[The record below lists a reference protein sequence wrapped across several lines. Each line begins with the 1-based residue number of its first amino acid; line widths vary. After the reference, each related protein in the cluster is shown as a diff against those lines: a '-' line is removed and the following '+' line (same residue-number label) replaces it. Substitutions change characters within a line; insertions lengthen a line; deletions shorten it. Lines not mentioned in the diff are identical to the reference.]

1 MCQNTTFTR
10 IKIAIMRKR
19 ITIKVNETRSFE
31 LESHE
36 GGGYH
41 WTIASND
48 ENVTRVHIKPHKP
61 TQEPAAAPLGKSFPT
76 LVEIKALA
84 EGKSVILLE
93 EKRAW
98 EKDINPLNTC
108 RIYITIN
115 Q

>member
-1 MCQNTTFTR
+1 
-10 IKIAIMRKR
+10 MRKR

-36 GGGYH
+36 GGGYR
-41 WTIASND
+41 WMIASND
-48 ENVTRVHIKPHKP
+48 ENVTKVLIKSLKP
-61 TQEPAAAPLGKSFPT
+61 IQDIALAPLGKSFPS

-84 EGKSVILLE
+84 EGKSIVLLE
-93 EKRAW
+93 EKRLW
-98 EKDINPLNTC
+98 EKDIKPLNTC

>member
-1 MCQNTTFTR
+1 
-10 IKIAIMRKR
+10 MRKR

-36 GGGYH
+36 GGGYR

-48 ENVTRVHIKPHKP
+48 ENVTEVQIKSLKP
-61 TQEPAAAPLGKSFPT
+61 TQDIASVPLGKSFPA

-84 EGKSVILLE
+84 EGKVVILLE

-98 EKDINPLNTC
+98 EKDNKPLNTC

>member
-1 MCQNTTFTR
+1 
-10 IKIAIMRKR
+10 MRKR

-36 GGGYH
+36 GGGYR

-48 ENVTRVHIKPHKP
+48 ENVAEVQIKSLKP
-61 TQEPAAAPLGKSFPT
+61 TQDIASVPLGKSFPA

-84 EGKSVILLE
+84 EGKAVILLE

-98 EKDINPLNTC
+98 EKDNKPLNTC

>member
-1 MCQNTTFTR
+1 M
-10 IKIAIMRKR
+10 KKR
-19 ITIKVNETRSFE
+19 ITMKVNETRTFE

-48 ENVTRVHIKPHKP
+48 ESITEVRIKPHKP
-61 TQEPAAAPLGKSFPT
+61 TQEPSSAPLGKSFPT

-84 EGKSVILLE
+84 EGKVIVLLE
-93 EKRAW
+93 EKRVW
-98 EKDINPLNTC
+98 EKEISPLNTC

>member
-1 MCQNTTFTR
+1 
-10 IKIAIMRKR
+10 MRKR

-36 GGGYH
+36 GGGYR

-48 ENVTRVHIKPHKP
+48 ENVAEVQIKRHKP
-61 TQEPAAAPLGKSFPT
+61 SQDTVSAALGKSFPA

-98 EKDINPLNTC
+98 EKDIKPLNTC

>member
-1 MCQNTTFTR
+1 M
-10 IKIAIMRKR
+10 KKR
-19 ITIKVNETRSFE
+19 ITMKVNETRTFE

-48 ENVTRVHIKPHKP
+48 ESITKVRIKPQKP
-61 TQEPAAAPLGKSFPT
+61 TQEPSATPLGKSFPT

-84 EGKSVILLE
+84 EGKVIVLLE
-93 EKRAW
+93 EKRVW
-98 EKDINPLNTC
+98 EKEISPLNTC

>member
-19 ITIKVNETRSFE
+19 ITLKVNETRTFE

-36 GGGYH
+36 GGGYC

-48 ENVTRVHIKPHKP
+48 ENVTIVQIKRHKP
-61 TQEPAAAPLGKSFPT
+61 TQEIAIAPIGKSFPA

-84 EGKSVILLE
+84 PGKSTILLE

-98 EKDINPLNTC
+98 EKDIKPLNNC

-115 Q
+115 

>member
-1 MCQNTTFTR
+1 
-10 IKIAIMRKR
+10 MRKR
-19 ITIKVNETRSFE
+19 ITIQVNETRTIE

-36 GGGYH
+36 GGGYR
-41 WTIASND
+41 WTIASHD
-48 ENVTRVHIKPHKP
+48 EDITHVQIKRHKP
-61 TQEPAAAPLGKSFPT
+61 TQKIAAAPLGKSFPA

-84 EGKSVILLE
+84 EEKSVVLLE

-98 EKDINPLNTC
+98 EKDIKPLNIC

>member
-1 MCQNTTFTR
+1 
-10 IKIAIMRKR
+10 MRKR
-19 ITIKVNETRSFE
+19 IIIKVNETRTFE

-36 GGGYH
+36 GGGYR

-48 ENVTRVHIKPHKP
+48 ENVTQVQIKRHKP
-61 TQEPAAAPLGKSFPT
+61 AQETSNDLLGKSFPA
-76 LVEIKALA
+76 LVEIKALT
-84 EGKSVILLE
+84 EGKSVVLLE

-98 EKDINPLNTC
+98 EKDIKPLNTC